1 MIDRDF
7 TRPPARRVRLA
18 DLEAENR
25 RLREQLEE
33 FKRGALHNEEVS
45 QRFHRRELELLAA
58 DSLPT
63 LLNTLTDGLE
73 RSFQVDELNVVIVD
87 PDYDIRGLMTHA
99 KVGTE
104 GHPRVHFVEDIREHS
119 PVYRRLTGPWLGP
132 WVSYEHGTLFS
143 RSDLRSVA
151 LLPMERQG
159 RLIGSLNLGSRDPER
174 FTRSHATD
182 FLARMATIASVCL
195 ENAANRERLFLSS
208 LTDALTGLYNRRY
221 LTRRLEEEIA
231 RAQRY
236 AQPLSCLFIDV
247 DHFKRINDTY
257 GHAAGDEVLRDLAG
271 RLRSHLRPSDVAVR
285 FGGEEFA
292 LLLPQIAAREAM
304 RIAERMRVM
313 VNGAPVRTRAGMIPV
328 TVSIGVAQAR
338 PELGER
344 RETVGNALLAAADA
358 ALYRAKEK
366 GRDCV
371 VLDRG
376 GSDGRS
382 AEVLELPLT

>member
-7 TRPPARRVRLA
+7 PQAPPRRMRLA
-18 DLEAENR
+18 ELEAENR

-33 FKRGALHNEEVS
+33 LKRGALYNEEVS
-45 QRFHRRELELLAA
+45 QRFNKRELELLAA
-58 DSLPT
+58 DSLPS
-63 LLNTLTDGLE
+63 LLGTLTDGLE
-73 RSFQVDELNVVIVD
+73 RSFQVDELGVVIVD
-87 PDYDIRGLMTHA
+87 PDYDIRRLITHTRLGA
-99 KVGTE
+99 EDGS
-104 GHPRVHFVEDIREHS
+104 RVRFVEDIRELS

-132 WVSYEHGTLFS
+132 WVPYEHGELFA

-151 LLPMERQG
+151 LLPMERGG

-174 FTRSHATD
+174 FTRSHASD
-182 FLARMATIASVCL
+182 FLARLTTIAAVCL
-195 ENAANRERLFLSS
+195 ENAANRERLVLSS

-257 GHAAGDEVLRDLAG
+257 GHAAGDEVLRELGG
-271 RLRSHLRPSDVAVR
+271 RLRGHLRPSDVAVR

-292 LLLPQIAAREAM
+292 LLLPQTAAREAV
-304 RIAERMRVM
+304 RIAERMRTM
-313 VNGAPVRTRAGMIPV
+313 VSAEPVRTRGGQIPV

-338 PELGER
+338 PELGQR
-344 RETVGNALLAAADA
+344 RETVGSALLAAADA
-358 ALYRAKEK
+358 ALYQAKEK

-376 GSDGRS
+376 GSEPRHGES
-382 AEVLELPLT
+382 LELPLA

>member
-7 TRPPARRVRLA
+7 TKPLVRRVRLA
-18 DLEAENR
+18 DLETENR

-45 QRFHRRELELLAA
+45 QRFHKRELELLAA

-73 RSFQVDELNVVIVD
+73 RSFQVDDLSVVIVD

-99 KVGTE
+99 KVGVE
-104 GHPRVHFVEDIREHS
+104 GHPRVHFVEDIRELS

-132 WVSYEHGTLFS
+132 WVPYEHGDLFV
-143 RSDLRSVA
+143 RNDLRSVA

-159 RLIGSLNLGSRDPER
+159 RLIGSLNLGSRDSER
-174 FTRSHATD
+174 FTRGHATD

-236 AQPLSCLFIDV
+236 AQPLSCLFVDV
-247 DHFKRINDTY
+247 DHFKRINDTF
-257 GHAAGDEVLRDLAG
+257 GHAAGDEVLRELAA
-271 RLRSHLRPSDVAVR
+271 RLRGHLRPSDVAVR

-292 LLLPQIAAREAM
+292 LLLPQTAAREAV
-304 RIAERMRVM
+304 RIAERMRAM
-313 VNGAPVRTRAGMIPV
+313 VNGEPVRTRAGMVPV

-344 RETVGNALLAAADA
+344 REAVGNALLAAADA
-358 ALYRAKEK
+358 ALYQAKEK

-371 VLDRG
+371 MLDRSG
-376 GSDGRS
+376 AEGRAGES
-382 AEVLELPLT
+382 FELPLA